1 MDENI
6 QVLKILNDIATS
18 IFKTKRSNISRIT
31 SSNFSEDGKEFLIQK
46 TIKPLDDSLQYISND
61 ISNILHLI
69 PIYNFFLE
77 DINGINIYD
86 AAQLITILRDINNF
100 KNFGN
105 LLSYAGFI
113 PRAKNYNKKLHK
125 NLLRIGYKL
134 STQNPQ
140 YQFVYDMAVQ
150 KYSEKYPRKRSEHIE
165 NMAKRIVVKK
175 FLKNLYFTWNSLNND
190 FE

>member
-6 QVLKILNDIATS
+6 QILKILNDMATS
-18 IFKTKRSNISRIT
+18 IFKNRKSNIARIN
-31 SSNFSEDGKEFLIQK
+31 SSNFSEEGKEVLILRI
-46 TIKPLDDSLQYISND
+46 IKPLDDSLYYISND
-61 ISNILHLI
+61 ISDILHLI

-77 DINGINIYD
+77 DIAGINIYD
-86 AAQLITILRDINNF
+86 AAQLISILKDIDNF
-100 KNFGN
+100 QTFGN

-113 PRAKNYNKKLHK
+113 PYAKKYNKKLHK

-134 STQNPQ
+134 STKNPQ
-140 YQFVYDMAVQ
+140 YQFVFDMAYN
-150 KYSEKYPRKRSEHIE
+150 KYKKKYPNKSDEHIE

-175 FLKNLYFTWNSLNND
+175 FLKNLYFTWNSLNDD

>member
-6 QVLKILNDIATS
+6 QVLKILNDMATS
-18 IFKTKRSNISRIT
+18 IFKNRKSNISRINA
-31 SSNFSEDGKEFLIQK
+31 SGFSEDGKQTLIAK
-46 TIKPLDDSLQYISND
+46 IIKPLDDSLNYVSND
-61 ISNILHLI
+61 INDILHLI

-77 DINGINIYD
+77 DIEGINIYD
-86 AAQLITILRDINNF
+86 AAQLISILKDINNF
-100 KNFGN
+100 KTFGN

-113 PRAKNYNKKLHK
+113 PYAKRYNKKLHK

-134 STQNPQ
+134 STKNPQ
-140 YQFVYDMAVQ
+140 YQFIFEVECDRY
-150 KYSEKYPRKRSEHIE
+150 KKKYPYKNQEHIE

-175 FLKNLYFTWNSLNND
+175 FLKKLYFTWNSLNED

>member
-6 QVLKILNDIATS
+6 QILKILNDMATS
-18 IFKTKRSNISRIT
+18 IFKNRKSNIARIN
-31 SSNFSEDGKEFLIQK
+31 SSNFSEEGKEILILRI
-46 TIKPLDDSLQYISND
+46 IKPLDDSLYYISND
-61 ISNILHLI
+61 ISDILHLI

-77 DINGINIYD
+77 DIAGINIYD
-86 AAQLITILRDINNF
+86 AAQLISILKNIDNF
-100 KNFGN
+100 QTFGN

-113 PRAKNYNKKLHK
+113 PYAKKYNKKLHK

-134 STQNPQ
+134 STKNPQ
-140 YQFVYDMAVQ
+140 YQFVFDMAYN
-150 KYSEKYPRKRSEHIE
+150 KYKKKYPNKSDEHIE

-175 FLKNLYFTWNSLNND
+175 FLKNLYFTWNSLNDD